1 MKQNGMVIQM
11 NKIIANQLLKR
22 YVVFLPTI
30 GTIRVESRS
39 AKLSKGSEVVPPLNI
54 VEFSSEQSG
63 ESLVDTVQR
72 LASTD
77 VEKAQDIYD
86 RWLAKVTAEGE
97 LRVEGVGVLRDKS
110 FVCDKAFYD
119 RLNPQG
125 AKPVKVTRKGGDKF
139 IWAILLLS
147 VAVSSYFIVPFIKDA
162 IFNKPNVVA
171 KREITENVK
180 PSAVVVDTHEDIQ
193 VIAEPTPAPKRS
205 GILECE
211 KLTSKRYYV
220 ILGVFSTEAN
230 AVKAIREAK
239 LTQGG
244 GVYYFGSKFMA
255 SAFESDDAA
264 EAKRYKSENRGAFSE
279 LWIYQAK

>member
-1 MKQNGMVIQM
+1 MVIQM
-11 NKIIANQLLKR
+11 NKIIANQLLR
-22 YVVFLPTI
+22 RDVVFLPTV

-39 AKLSKGSEVVPPLNI
+39 AKLSKGSEVVPPLNM

-86 RWLAKVTAEGE
+86 RWLAKVTEEGE

-110 FVCDKAFYD
+110 FVCDKAFYE

-125 AKPVKVTRKGGDKF
+125 VKPVKVTRKGGDKF
-139 IWAILLLS
+139 IWAILLLC

-180 PSAVVVDTHEDIQ
+180 PSAVVDTLEDTQ
-193 VIAEPTPAPKRS
+193 VVAEPTPAPKRS
-205 GILECE
+205 GSLECE
-211 KLTSKRYYV
+211 RLTSKRYYV
-220 ILGVFSTEAN
+220 VLGVFSTGAN
-230 AVKAIREAK
+230 AAKAIREAK
-239 LTQGG
+239 LTEGG